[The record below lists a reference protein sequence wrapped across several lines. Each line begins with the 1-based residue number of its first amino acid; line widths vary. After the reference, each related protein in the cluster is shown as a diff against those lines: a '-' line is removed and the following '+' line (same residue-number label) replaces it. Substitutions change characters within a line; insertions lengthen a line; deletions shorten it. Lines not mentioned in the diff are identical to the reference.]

1 MDMKKERIRD
11 RVIGGA
17 LILIAI
23 MFLLLVS
30 MQVSA
35 QPQHENHDEEIIKRS
50 KNVSIGIRNG
60 YFGGVTIQCE
70 DERYV
75 IENIIL
81 INRKNFNQ
89 TVLYK
94 KLINHSKINGLKA
107 FAGIGCHYY
116 HSQENFAGKEM
127 DNNKIRKKPQ
137 CIGYDIIGLDFI
149 MGLSYKLPKLPLSI
163 SLDIKPAMELFATNL
178 TNACFYYKDNAG
190 LSIRYIL

>member
-1 MDMKKERIRD
+1 MDMKKERIKD
-11 RVIGGA
+11 GIVSGA
-17 LILIAI
+17 LILIVI
-23 MFLLLVS
+23 MFLLLIS

-35 QPQHENHDEEIIKRS
+35 QPQHENHDEEIITTS

-60 YFGGVTIQCE
+60 YISGVTIQCE

-107 FAGIGCHYY
+107 FVGIGCHYY
-116 HSQENFAGKEM
+116 HSQENFAGKEKG
-127 DNNKIRKKPQ
+127 DNKIRKMPN
-137 CIGYDIIGLDFI
+137 CIGYDVVGLDFI
-149 MGLSYKLPKLPLSI
+149 MGFSYKLPKIPISF
-163 SLDIKPAMELFATNL
+163 SLDIKPGAELFATNKS
-178 TNACFYYKDNAG
+178 NACFFYRDNAG
-190 LSIRYIL
+190 LSIRYIM